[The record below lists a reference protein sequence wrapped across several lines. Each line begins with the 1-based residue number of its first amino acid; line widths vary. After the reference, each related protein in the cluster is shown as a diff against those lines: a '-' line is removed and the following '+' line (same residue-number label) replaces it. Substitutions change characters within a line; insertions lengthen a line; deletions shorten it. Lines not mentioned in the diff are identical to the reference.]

1 MNFKAHFQ
9 KLLEALQIERKEEQE
24 KYKLYTENSSYAER
38 IEAGITLYPLE
49 YLKVDYNDSGELII
63 ELKVNP
69 NHEGSAF
76 GPGKTIS
83 LFNAEGEETE
93 GQMLAFR
100 SQIATVK
107 VNNDEVLEWVRKGKI
122 GLNALVDTKTFAL
135 FEKTIKKVLSEDR
148 YPLLEDFYN
157 LKIKDSAEQVE
168 LPELNEAQNLAIS
181 EMLSDSSISLI
192 HGPPGT
198 GKTTTLVAAI
208 CELIKADKRILLCS
222 TSNAA
227 VDNVCVRL
235 LNKQVNVVRIGNEAK
250 IDSGVAK
257 AYLNNQI
264 KADRSYKLLT
274 QLKVQAD
281 NIRARAFKYK
291 RSFGKEEYAERKQL
305 KQELKALRID
315 IRKIQGDIGDDII
328 QNAQVLCGTFY
339 GVQRAAQN
347 SDTFDYVII
356 DEAGQAIE
364 PAIWSVAHFGKKLV
378 LAGDDLQLPPTVKS
392 REAEKLGLATSLL
405 QKATEIGFPKH
416 LLSTQYRMHQT
427 IMGFSNQQFYEGKLM
442 ADESVANDTLLD
454 NAYLPIEFIDT
465 AGCGFEEKRDS
476 ESGGITNEGEI
487 RVLEN
492 ILKEYNP
499 SKHSIGVI
507 TPYRAQLNEIQNM
520 ISDTQAYSN
529 TVDSFQGQEREVII
543 ISMVRSNESAEIGF
557 LKDYRRM
564 NVAMTRAQK
573 KLVIIGDSATIGQD
587 SFYANFLDYVEEKG
601 SYRTAWEFS

>member
-9 KLLEALQIERKEEQE
+9 KLLEALQIERKDEQE
-24 KYKLYTENSSYAER
+24 QYKLYAENSSYAER
-38 IEAGITLYPLE
+38 IAAGITLYPLE
-49 YLKVDYNDSGELII
+49 FLKVDYNDSGELII

-76 GPGKTIS
+76 GTGKTIS
-83 LFNAEGEETE
+83 LFNADGEETE

-100 SQIATVK
+100 SQIATIK
-107 VNNDEVLEWVRKGKI
+107 INNDEVLEWVRKGKI
-122 GLNALVDTKTFAL
+122 GLNALVDTKTFDL
-135 FEKTIKKVLSEDR
+135 FEKTIKKVLNEER
-148 YPLLEDFYN
+148 YPLIEDFYD
-157 LKIKDSAEQVE
+157 LKVKDSSEEVE
-168 LPELNEAQNLAIS
+168 LAGLNKAQNLAIN
-181 EMLSDSSISLI
+181 EILSTNSISLI

-208 CELIKADKRILLCS
+208 EELLKTDKRILLCS

-227 VDNVCVRL
+227 VDNVCAKL
-235 LNKQVNVVRIGNEAK
+235 LNKNINVVRIGNEAK

-281 NIRARAFKYK
+281 NIRSRAFKYK
-291 RSFGKEEYAERKQL
+291 RSFGKEEYAERKLL
-305 KQELKALRID
+305 KQELKALRSD
-315 IRKIQGDIGDDII
+315 IRKIKGDIGNDII
-328 QNAQVLCGTFY
+328 QNAEVLCGTFY
-339 GVQRAAQN
+339 GVQKAAYGL
-347 SDTFDYVII
+347 DTFDYVII

-416 LLSTQYRMHQT
+416 LLSVQYRMHQT
-427 IMGFSNQQFYEGKLM
+427 IMGFSNQQFYDGKLE
-442 ADESVANDTLLD
+442 ADESVANETLLG
-454 NAYLPIEFIDT
+454 NSYLPVEFIDT

-492 ILKEYNP
+492 ILKEYDP
-499 SKHSIGVI
+499 TKYTVGVI

-520 ISDTQAYSN
+520 ISQTQTYSN
-529 TVDSFQGQEREVII
+529 TIDSFQGQEREVII

-587 SFYANFLDYVEEKG
+587 SFYASFLDYVEEKG
-601 SYRTAWEFS
+601 SYRTAWEFA